1 MHASNNKASETWSK
15 IDRIKKEVSKFTNID
30 LYSNSFNHSVI
41 NRTRGEKKNQDTIW
55 KYEWLYQPAWLNWHS
70 QNPIP
75 NNCCTH
81 VLFKCTGGPFTRIDH
96 ILGLKTSLKIFQG
109 AKIIESIFSNFARI
123 KINDQNIFLKVTNI
137 EKLGNILP
145 YNTWVK

>member
-1 MHASNNKASETWSK
+1 M
-15 IDRIKKEVSKFTNID
+15 
-30 LYSNSFNHSVI
+30 
-41 NRTRGEKKNQDTIW
+41 EKKKIRTQFENMNDCINQPDLTDIHRTP
-55 KYEWLYQPAWLNWHS
+55 YPTTAAPMYFSSAR
-70 QNPIP
+70 
-75 NNCCTH
+75 
-81 VLFKCTGGPFTRIDH
+81 GPFTRIDH

-137 EKLGNILP
+137 EKLGNILL